1 MVGVINTGS
10 FPKALWEGV
19 NAWFGQKYDQ
29 HSTEYTALFD
39 TYDSRKNYEEDV
51 QAVSFGLAPEKSEGV
66 GLIYDSM
73 QQGYVSRYTHV
84 AYALGFIVTREE
96 QDDNLYEELSMKRA
110 GLLAYSMAETKENV
124 GANIYNRAFNSSFV
138 GGDGVELLSTAHPNS
153 VGGGTY
159 SNELNP
165 AADLSEQSLEDLC
178 IQIGQAQNDRGLK
191 IALKPKRLII
201 PVNLQFEATRI
212 LKSTLQSN
220 TGNNDINALRSMNMI
235 PEMAVNH
242 YLTDTD
248 AWFIKT
254 DCPEGLKHFN
264 RVSRKLEND
273 NDFDTKNLKASA
285 YERYSFKWS
294 DPKGL
299 YGSSGA

>member
-29 HSTEYTALFD
+29 HGTEYSALFEA
-39 TYDSRKNYEEDV
+39 YDSRKNYEEDV
-51 QAVSFGLAPEKSEGV
+51 QAVSFGLAQEKAEGS
-66 GLIYDSM
+66 GLAYDSM

-124 GANIYNRAFNSSFV
+124 GANIYNRAFNSSYT
-138 GGDGVELLSTAHPNS
+138 GGDGKELLATDHANS
-153 VGGGTY
+153 VGGGTF

-165 AADLSEQSLEDLC
+165 AADLSEQSIEDLC
-178 IQIGQAQNDRGLK
+178 IQIGQATNDRGLK

-212 LKSTLQSN
+212 LKSTLQN
-220 TGNNDINALRSMNMI
+220 DTGNNAVNALRSMNMI

-248 AWFIKT
+248 AWFIRT
-254 DCPEGLKHFN
+254 DCPEGLKHFT
-264 RVSRKLEND
+264 RVARKLEND

-294 DPKGL
+294 DPRGL
-299 YGSSGA
+299 FGSQGA

>member
-29 HSTEYTALFD
+29 HGTEWTALFES
-39 TYDSRKNYEEDV
+39 YDSRKNYEEDV
-51 QAVSFGLAPEKSEGV
+51 QAVSFGLAPEKSEGA

-124 GANIYNRAFNSSFV
+124 GANIYNRAFNSSYT
-138 GGDGVELLSTAHPNS
+138 GGDSKELVATDHPNS
-153 VGGGTY
+153 VGGGTF

-165 AADLSEQSLEDLC
+165 AADLSEQSIEDLC
-178 IQIGQAQNDRGLK
+178 IQIGQATNDRGLK
-191 IALKPKRLII
+191 MALKPKRLII

-212 LKSTLQSN
+212 LKSTLQN
-220 TGNNDINALRSMNMI
+220 DTGNNAVNALRSMNMI

-242 YLTDTD
+242 YLTDVD
-248 AWFIKT
+248 AWFIRT

-294 DPKGL
+294 DPRGL
-299 YGSSGA
+299 YASSGA

>member
-29 HSTEYTALFD
+29 HPTEWQPLFES
-39 TYDSRKNYEEDV
+39 YDSRKKYEEDV
-51 QAVSFGLAPEKSEGV
+51 QAVSFGLAQVKAEGS
-66 GLIYDSM
+66 GLAYDSM
-73 QQGYVSRYTHV
+73 QQGFTSRYTHI

-96 QDDNLYEELSMKRA
+96 QDDNLYEELSMKRS
-110 GLLAYSMAETKENV
+110 GLLAYSMAETKENI
-124 GANIYNRAFNSSFV
+124 GANVYNRAFNSSYV
-138 GGDGVELLSTAHPNS
+138 GGDGVELLSTVHPNS

-165 AADLSEQSLEDLC
+165 AADLSEQSIEDLC
-178 IQIGQAQNDRGLK
+178 IQIGQAENDRGLK

-212 LKSTLQSN
+212 LKSTLQN
-220 TGNNDINALRSMNMI
+220 DTGNNAVNALRSMNMI

-248 AWFIKT
+248 AWFIRT
-254 DCPEGLKHFN
+254 DCPEGLKHFT
-264 RVSRKLEND
+264 RVGRKLEND

-285 YERYSFKWS
+285 YERYSFGWS
-294 DPKGL
+294 DARGL
-299 YGSSGA
+299 FGSAGA